1 MREMPIYEYRCAAC
15 SHRFERLLS
24 GGVEISKLACP
35 SCGLDA
41 RRMLSL
47 IAVPMG
53 RAAASP
59 QPAEGAGCGADA
71 CCGGAGACGPLN

>member
-1 MREMPIYEYRCAAC
+1 MPIYEYRCAAC
-15 SHRFERLLS
+15 SNRFERLL
-24 GGVEISKLACP
+24 GGAVETSKLACP
-35 SCGLDA
+35 SCGSDA

-53 RAAASP
+53 RSGTSA
-59 QPAEGAGCGADA
+59 QPAESAACGADA